1 MSGKE
6 AHTSSGAAFTIG
18 ALLNFHVFLLA
29 YLFFSFFVINGEKGK
44 NMMTGFG
51 YISKN

>member
-18 ALLNFHVFLLA
+18 ALPNFHVFLLA
-29 YLFFSFFVINGEKGK
+29 YLFFFFVINGEKGK

-51 YISKN
+51 YISKD